1 MGIGIMSHMSGSD
14 RKKVSGGLP
23 RKSMSPGSSQHVREA
38 LSHESGYKPKRK
50 SVSPGSSPKPT
61 KKLSHESNAT
71 YRARIAG
78 RTDQLD
84 PDGNPNPFRFTIL
97 DYMTHQGNTLVKI
110 NYPDCTNYEGN
121 KLLLIAR
128 NINEIRAWNKLD
140 PHFIEGRTN
149 GMVARFEPTDFG
161 WVLGMSALRTLLPR
175 K

>member
-1 MGIGIMSHMSGSD
+1 MSGSH
-14 RKKVSGGLP
+14 RNVSGSP
-23 RKSMSPGSSQHVREA
+23 ARKIMSPGSSLPVREA
-38 LSHESGYKPKRK
+38 LSHEPGYKPKRK
-50 SVSPGSSPKPT
+50 SVSPGSNPKPVNPLP
-61 KKLSHESNAT
+61 KKWSHESNAN
-71 YRARIAG
+71 YRARIAH

-128 NINEIRAWNKLD
+128 NITEIRAWNKLD
-140 PHFIEGRTN
+140 PHFIEGRAN